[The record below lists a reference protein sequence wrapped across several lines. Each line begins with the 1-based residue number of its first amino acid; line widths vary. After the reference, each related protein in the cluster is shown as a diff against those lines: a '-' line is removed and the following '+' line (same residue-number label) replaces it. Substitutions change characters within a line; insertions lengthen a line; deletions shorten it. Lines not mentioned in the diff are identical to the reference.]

1 MSGGSYDYIYSRLE
15 EECLGRMY
23 DEEMNDLTKDLC
35 YVLRVLEWWQSCDSS
50 EECYRDT
57 LAKFKAKWF
66 RGDRQERLKGYIDE
80 QIGIVR
86 SQLYSLIGEPKEEE
100 KSFPLSRLLQEVQKA
115 KGKLLR
121 FEYDNNKYEIKQLEK
136 EDEE

>member
-1 MSGGSYDYIYSRLE
+1 MSGGSYGYIYSRLE

-23 DEEMNDLTKDLC
+23 DEEMNDLIKDLC
-35 YVLRVLEWWQSCDSS
+35 DVLHDLEWWRSCDCS
-50 EECYRDT
+50 EEHYRDT

-66 RGDRQERLKGYIDE
+66 AGDRQERLKGYIDE
-80 QIGIVR
+80 KIGFVR
-86 SQLYSLIGEPKEEE
+86 SELYSLIGEPKEEE

-121 FEYDNNKYEIKQLEK
+121 FGYDNIEYEIKQLEK
-136 EDEE
+136 EIF